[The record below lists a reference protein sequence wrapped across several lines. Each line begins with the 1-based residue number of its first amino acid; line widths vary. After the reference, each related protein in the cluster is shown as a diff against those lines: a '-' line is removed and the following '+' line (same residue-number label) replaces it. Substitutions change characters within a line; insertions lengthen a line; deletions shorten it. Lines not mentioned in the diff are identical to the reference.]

1 MLFACC
7 HPVFADK
14 DKLMALARVL
24 VGIIQIGALRW
35 SVCTPN
41 HTIWGWVQ
49 PAVHSPV
56 NHVGFRSAPSKPTM
70 CATRSALPF
79 PRPQRQPRPACSL
92 LRLPKLPC
100 LFAAVHYP
108 VNHFP
113 ARNAS
118 RDLLVQL
125 TGRSFEGWRFNTA
138 EVFAFYAATLALSM
152 VSLRCWACCHSRSS
166 SLCCQLCWCGHTF
179 SAPHEKPCD
188 GCLFQQAPLPGV
200 VWHSSAGP
208 PR

>member
-1 MLFACC
+1 MCLWASSRS
-7 HPVFADK
+7 V
-14 DKLMALARVL
+14 RS
-24 VGIIQIGALRW
+24 VGLSAHQPR
-35 SVCTPN
+35 
-41 HTIWGWVQ
+41 HWVGSRPQ
-49 PAVHSPV
+49 CFPA
-56 NHVGFRSAPSKPTM
+56 NHVGSAPSSQP
-70 CATRSALPF
+70 CVLPPCTLPSPARNARRDLHAHCSGF
-79 PRPQRQPRPACSL
+79 P
-92 LRLPKLPC
+92 LPC

-118 RDLLVQL
+118 RDLLAQL

-138 EVFAFYAATLALSM
+138 EVFAFYVATLALSM

-166 SLCCQLCWCGHTF
+166 SLCCRLCWCGHTC
-179 SAPHEKPCD
+179 SAPHEQPCD

-200 VWHSSAGP
+200 AWHNSAGP